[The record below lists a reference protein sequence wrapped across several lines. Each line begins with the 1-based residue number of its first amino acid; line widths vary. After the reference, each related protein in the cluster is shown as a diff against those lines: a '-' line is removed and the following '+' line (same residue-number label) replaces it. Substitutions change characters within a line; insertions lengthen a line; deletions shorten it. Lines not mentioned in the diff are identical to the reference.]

1 MNEEII
7 FFLVYSDLNSML
19 APHIASFDG
28 LRSTRSLF
36 KALYGAGKSDE

>member
-19 APHIASFDG
+19 APHIASLDG
-28 LRSTRSLF
+28 VHSARSLF
-36 KALYGAGKSDE
+36 EAL